1 MKLDEV
7 KWNES
12 KNIVLIEWY
21 DFKSETN
28 PYIYGCSHLKLM
40 KILNIVD
47 IEAIRDN
54 IHIIS
59 RFNKTNEYFVNKFIF

>member
-7 KWNES
+7 KRNES
-12 KNIVLIEWY
+12 KNIALIEWY

-28 PYIYGCSHLKLM
+28 PYIYGCSYLKLTE
-40 KILNIVD
+40 ILNIVD
-47 IEAIRDN
+47 IEAIRDT
-54 IHIIS
+54 IHIIP

>member
-12 KNIVLIEWY
+12 KNIILIEWY

-28 PYIYGCSHLKLM
+28 PYIYRCLYLKLTE
-40 KILNIVD
+40 ILNIID
-47 IEAIRDN
+47 IEAIWDT
-54 IHIIS
+54 IYIILK
-59 RFNKTNEYFVNKFIF
+59 FNKTNEYFVNKFIF